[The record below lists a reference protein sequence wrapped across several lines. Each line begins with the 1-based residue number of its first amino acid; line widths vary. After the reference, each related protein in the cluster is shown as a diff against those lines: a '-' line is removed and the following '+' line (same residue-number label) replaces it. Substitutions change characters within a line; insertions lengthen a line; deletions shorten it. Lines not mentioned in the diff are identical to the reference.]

1 MSSFKEIV
9 IIESAAR
16 RPAQERTEVTVTVL
30 AMIARKL
37 LHDGAPYA
45 EHATT
50 NEVES
55 DHDTAETGQT

>member
-16 RPAQERTEVTVTVL
+16 RPAQERAEVTVDVL
-30 AMIARKL
+30 ARVAHQL
-37 LHDGAPYA
+37 LHDGAPYT
-45 EHATT
+45 EHAVA

-55 DHDTAETGQT
+55 DHEIGQT